1 MSGDERRV
9 RLKDAHLY
17 LCTDS
22 RREEGDL
29 EEFLD
34 AVLAAGVDVVQLR
47 QKGLDARDEIEL
59 AELFAVATRRHGAL
73 FSINDRADI
82 AWIARPDALH
92 LGQNDLPVPAARAIV
107 GDDVIIGR
115 STHAPHEVDMALAA
129 GVDYFC
135 VGPVWTSEGQHTQ
148 GRQLMTYAVGKATGQ
163 PGFAMGGITPGNL
176 DELLDAGVNRVV
188 VDRAITRADDPAS
201 VAKEFVRRLRAT

>member
-1 MSGDERRV
+1 MSGEERRL

-22 RREEGDL
+22 RREQGDL
-29 EEFLD
+29 EAFLD

-47 QKGLDARDEIEL
+47 EKGLDARHEVEL
-59 AELFAVATRRHGAL
+59 AEVFSAATRRHGAL

-82 AWIARPDALH
+82 AWIARPDVLH
-92 LGQNDLPVPAARAIV
+92 LGQNDLPVPAARAIL

-115 STHAPHEVDMALAA
+115 STHAPHEVDMAVAS

-148 GRQLMTYAVGKATGQ
+148 GRQLITYTLGRAPDQ
-163 PGFAMGGITPGNL
+163 PWFAMGGITSDNL
-176 DELLDAGVNRVV
+176 DEVLDAGVHRVV

-201 VAKEFVRRLRAT
+201 VAADFAERLRA

>member
-1 MSGDERRV
+1 MSGDDRRA

-22 RREEGDL
+22 RRREGDL

-34 AVLAAGVDVVQLR
+34 AVLGAGVDVVQLR
-47 QKGLDARDEIEL
+47 EKGLDARDEIEL
-59 AELFAVATRRHGAL
+59 AEVFGAVTRRHGAL

-82 AWIARPDALH
+82 AWISRPDVLH

-107 GDDVIIGR
+107 GDDVVIGR
-115 STHAPHEVDMALAA
+115 STHAPHAVDMAQAS

-135 VGPVWTSEGQHTQ
+135 VGPVWAPEERPAPGLQLVGYAA
-148 GRQLMTYAVGKATGQ
+148 GRAAAQ
-163 PGFAMGGITPGNL
+163 PWFAMGGIDAINL
-176 DELLDAGVNRVV
+176 DEVLEVGATRVV
-188 VDRAITRADDPAS
+188 IDRAITAADDPGA
-201 VAKEFVRRLRAT
+201 AAADFARRLRG

>member
-1 MSGDERRV
+1 MGGEDRRL

-22 RREEGDL
+22 RREQGDL
-29 EEFLD
+29 EQFLE

-47 QKGLDARDEIEL
+47 DKHLDAKTEIEL
-59 AELFAVATRRHGAL
+59 AELCTVLTRRHGAL

-82 AWIARPDALH
+82 AWVARPDVLH

-115 STHAPHEVDMALAA
+115 STHAPHEVDMAVAS
-129 GVDYFC
+129 GVDYFA
-135 VGPVWTSEGQHTQ
+135 VGPVWTTEGQHLQ
-148 GRQLMTYAVGKATGQ
+148 GRQLLTYTVARAPGQ
-163 PGFAMGGITPGNL
+163 PWFAMGGITSDNL
-176 DELLDAGVNRVV
+176 DEVLDAGVNRVV
-188 VDRAITRADDPAS
+188 VDRAITRADDPAT
-201 VAKEFVRRLRAT
+201 VAGQFARRLREA

>member
-1 MSGDERRV
+1 MSGEERRL

-22 RREEGDL
+22 RREQGDL
-29 EEFLD
+29 EAFLD
-34 AVLAAGVDVVQLR
+34 AVLAAGVDVGQLR
-47 QKGLDARDEIEL
+47 EKGLDARHEVEL
-59 AELFAVATRRHGAL
+59 AEVFSAATRRHGAL

-82 AWIARPDALH
+82 AWIARPDVLH
-92 LGQNDLPVPAARAIV
+92 LGQNDLPVPAARAIL

-115 STHAPHEVDMALAA
+115 STHAPHEVDMAVAS

-148 GRQLMTYAVGKATGQ
+148 GRQLITYTLGRAPDQ
-163 PGFAMGGITPGNL
+163 PWFAMGGITSDNL
-176 DELLDAGVNRVV
+176 DEVLDAGVHRVV

-201 VAKEFVRRLRAT
+201 VAADFAERLRA

>member
-1 MSGDERRV
+1 MGGEERRL

-22 RREEGDL
+22 RREQGDL
-29 EEFLD
+29 EPFLD

-47 QKGLDARDEIEL
+47 DKQLDAKSEIEL
-59 AELFAVATRRHGAL
+59 AEMFASLTRRHGAL

-82 AWIARPDALH
+82 AWIARPDVLH

-115 STHAPHEVDMALAA
+115 LTHAPHEVDMAVAS
-129 GVDYFC
+129 GVDYFA
-135 VGPVWTSEGQHTQ
+135 VGPVWTAEGQWTQ
-148 GRQLMTYAVGKATGQ
+148 GRQLITYTVGRSPGQ
-163 PGFAMGGITPGNL
+163 PSAPPILF
-176 DELLDAGVNRVV
+176 VV
-188 VDRAITRADDPAS
+188 RHNAQQLPSRPKRHPRARPAHRQALS
-201 VAKEFVRRLRAT
+201 

>member
-1 MSGDERRV
+1 MSGEERRL
-9 RLKDAHLY
+9 RLAEAHLY

-22 RREEGDL
+22 RREQGDL

-47 QKGLDARDEIEL
+47 EKGLDARVEIEL
-59 AELFAVATRRHGAL
+59 AELFSAVTRRHGAL

-82 AWIARPDALH
+82 AWIARPDVLH

-115 STHAPHEVDMALAA
+115 STHAPHEVDMAIAA

-135 VGPVWTSEGQHTQ
+135 VGPIWTTEGQHVQ
-148 GRQLMTYAVGKATGQ
+148 GRQLITYALGRSPTQ
-163 PGFAMGGITPGNL
+163 PWFAMGGITPDNL
-176 DELLDAGVNRVV
+176 DEVLDAGVNRVV
-188 VDRAITRADDPAS
+188 VDRAITRADDPAA
-201 VAKEFVRRLRAT
+201 VVTEFVRRLRA

>member
-1 MSGDERRV
+1 MSGEERRL

-17 LCTDS
+17 LSTDS
-22 RREEGDL
+22 RREQGDL
-29 EEFLD
+29 EAFLD

-47 QKGLDARDEIEL
+47 EKGLDARHEVEL
-59 AELFAVATRRHGAL
+59 AEVFSAATRRHGAL

-82 AWIARPDALH
+82 AWIARPDVLH
-92 LGQNDLPVPAARAIV
+92 LGQNDLPVPAARAIL

-115 STHAPHEVDMALAA
+115 STHAPHEVDMAVAS

-148 GRQLMTYAVGKATGQ
+148 GRQLITYTLGRAPDQ
-163 PGFAMGGITPGNL
+163 PWFAMGGITSDNL
-176 DELLDAGVNRVV
+176 DEVLDAGVHRVV

-201 VAKEFVRRLRAT
+201 VAADFAERLRA

>member
-1 MSGDERRV
+1 MSGEERRL
-9 RLKDAHLY
+9 RLAEAHLY

-22 RREEGDL
+22 RREQGDL

-34 AVLAAGVDVVQLR
+34 AVLATGVDVVQLR
-47 QKGLDARDEIEL
+47 EKGLDARDEIEL
-59 AELFAVATRRHGAL
+59 AELFSAVTRRHGAL

-82 AWIARPDALH
+82 AWIARPDVLH

-115 STHAPHEVDMALAA
+115 STHAPHEVDMAIAA

-135 VGPVWTSEGQHTQ
+135 VGPIWTAKGQHVQ
-148 GRQLMTYAVGKATGQ
+148 GRQLITYALGRSPTQ
-163 PGFAMGGITPGNL
+163 PWFAMGGITPDNL
-176 DELLDAGVNRVV
+176 DEVLDAGVNRVV
-188 VDRAITRADDPAS
+188 VDRAITRADDPAA
-201 VAKEFVRRLRAT
+201 VVTEFVRRLRA